1 MNQFLKVK
9 LVAFAAIVVGLTIAS
24 LLIQHPK
31 AVVPTKPKPI
41 VASIAKQSY
50 RGLPV
55 RLVIPA
61 INVDTTIEYVGNNAM
76 GDMDTSKS
84 ASDVA
89 WYKYGALPGDPGS
102 AVIAGHVVG
111 LNGQAGAFVDL
122 SKLQKG
128 DVISV
133 IDAKGLSAS
142 FIVRLSQTYDPSK
155 GDSEVFNSSS
165 GTHLNLITCSGDW
178 DATSRHYLSR
188 LVVFADKTS

>member
-1 MNQFLKVK
+1 MNRFLKLKAV
-9 LVAFAAIVVGLTIAS
+9 VIAAILASLTIAS
-24 LLIQHPK
+24 VLTQHPK
-31 AVVPTKPKPI
+31 AAVLTNPKPI

-61 INVDTTIEYVGNNAM
+61 INVDTTIEYVGNNAS

-84 ASDVA
+84 ATDVA

-111 LNGQAGAFVDL
+111 SSGQAGVFIDL
-122 SKLQKG
+122 AKLQKG
-128 DVISV
+128 DIISV

-142 FIVRLSQTYDPSK
+142 FTVRLSQTYDPSQT
-155 GDSEVFNSSS
+155 DSEVFNSSS